1 MSNPIKIDNKTSRKK
16 SRTKKALSTALLMYF
31 ALSEGM
37 TIQFSKT
44 RKSYYALKVL
54 RGNSIVDNDIKYDM
68 DSFMEISHKFMLM
81 MESMIKSNKIT
92 QFMNY
97 IVNKETI
104 TPIDISVNEIDQ
116 KQLTNIN
123 ENDSRNKEAA
133 FSNTLAWLLIQKN
146 YQLHYRTYNKKQSV
160 RVVNFYVWDGITTPD
175 GIYHQLETFQYYS
188 GLIDYIGSQ
197 LNLQNTLTVDKSIL
211 NDIINLSKSSSSTFQ
226 LQYMNSHNDN
236 KYNIQ
241 QFQINKQ
248 IEELTQGKK
257 IESCF
262 IPVIDYSS
270 YQFIGPGPL
279 DYYQ

>member
-226 LQYMNSHNDN
+226 LHQKQYHYNYYTNS
-236 KYNIQ
+236 KLIQ
-241 QFQINKQ
+241 QLF
-248 IEELTQGKK
+248 
-257 IESCF
+257 
-262 IPVIDYSS
+262 S
-270 YQFIGPGPL
+270 YIF
-279 DYYQ
+279 